1 MSLSKIVAGVDVGT
15 TKTTVL
21 LAEVHPQQRL
31 NLLSW
36 GEVPTQ
42 GIRKGE
48 IVNLE
53 KVRDCFCSAM
63 QEAEKQAQ
71 THVRNASFAMSGYH
85 LKGQQMQGTA
95 TVSDASNQVS
105 ESDIERAK
113 SEVNSRRLRD
123 GRVKV
128 QEIAQPYFLDKK
140 MRPNPLGLTGLE
152 LEASSWVVDGD
163 ERCVREW
170 VSLAQAYSLRLRQ
183 MTVASL
189 ASAWAVTDETDRQHG
204 TLVVDI
210 GGGTTDFVLF
220 HKGYV
225 VCTGVLPIGGE
236 HITNDLALGLRMSV
250 ANAEKIKLEF
260 GKALEMEGDAN
271 QTIWLHGDK
280 GIGDRKLRVQAISRI
295 VHARVDELFGIIRRR
310 LDRFLNKHDV
320 AAGVV
325 LTGGSAQ
332 LRLIEH
338 AATRA
343 LGVEARIGEVP
354 EWLPERFKAPQY
366 ATVVGLLQEA
376 LAGWKDQER
385 PVQKKTGF
393 AQGLRELFRI

>member
-1 MSLSKIVAGVDVGT
+1 MSKIVAGIDVGT
-15 TKTTVL
+15 TKTMVV
-21 LAEVHPQQRL
+21 LAEVHPGQRL

-36 GEVPTQ
+36 GEVPTE
-42 GIRKGE
+42 GVRKGE

-53 KVRDCFCSAM
+53 KVRECFCEAM
-63 QEAEKQAQ
+63 QKAEKKAQ
-71 THVRNASFAMSGYH
+71 THVKNACFAMSGYH

-95 TVSDASNQVS
+95 TVSDAGNQVS
-105 ESDIERAK
+105 LSDIERAV
-113 SEVNSRRLRD
+113 SEVSNRQLKE
-123 GRVKV
+123 GRILV
-128 QEIAQPYFLDKK
+128 QQIPQPYFLDKK

-152 LEASSWVVDGD
+152 LEASAWVIDGD
-163 ERCVREW
+163 ERAVREW
-170 VSLAQAYSLRLRQ
+170 VSLAQAYSLSVRQ

-189 ASAWAVTDETDRQHG
+189 ASAWAVTEETARQHG
-204 TLVVDI
+204 TLVIDI

-280 GIGDRKLRVQAISRI
+280 GIGDRKLRMQAISRI
-295 VHARVDELFGIIRRR
+295 VQARVDELFGIIRRR

-325 LTGGSAQ
+325 LTGGTAR

-343 LGVEARIGEVP
+343 LGVEARIGEMP
-354 EWLPERFKAPQY
+354 AWLNDQLKAPQY

-376 LAGWKDQER
+376 LSGWKGQER
-385 PVQKKTGF
+385 APQKKTGF
-393 AQGLRELFRI
+393 AQGLRELFRL